1 MSRVILAIVAL
12 LLASC
17 SPALPPVPGDQA
29 RIISV
34 SPAVT
39 QLVRQLGHGD
49 ALVGRSAFCRK
60 VDALPVVGDLA
71 GANVEAIIR
80 LQPTHM
86 LFQATTAPPPA
97 GVQTAAEQTGA
108 ACVGLAMDTLDDLHT
123 AIDTMHDLLG
133 GDLAVAERLH
143 GQLHDAVE
151 PAPSRNQ
158 SLLLVQPG
166 PEFLVW
172 GGRTWLGQVAS
183 AAGWNVVLPDSSWVS
198 CSAERLVRLAPDLV
212 VALAEAPGLDV
223 TTLEALDQGAF
234 MLGRIEVLQHEQLM
248 VPGTHAGA
256 VREALD
262 QLGGATAYAG
272 TASSGS

>member
-17 SPALPPVPGDQA
+17 SPAPPPVPGDQM
-29 RIISV
+29 RIVSV

-71 GANVEAIIR
+71 GANEEAIIR

-86 LFQATTAPPPA
+86 LFQATTAPPPV
-97 GVQTAAEQTGA
+97 GVQTAAERTGA
-108 ACVGLAMDTLDDLHT
+108 ACVGLAMDTLDNLHT
-123 AIDTMHDLLG
+123 ATIHDLLG
-133 GDLAVAERLH
+133 GDPAVAKRLH

-151 PAPSRNQ
+151 PAPGRNQ

-234 MLGRIEVLQHEQLM
+234 MLGRIKVLQHEQLM

-262 QLGGATAYAG
+262 QLGGATACAG
-272 TASSGS
+272 TGSSGS